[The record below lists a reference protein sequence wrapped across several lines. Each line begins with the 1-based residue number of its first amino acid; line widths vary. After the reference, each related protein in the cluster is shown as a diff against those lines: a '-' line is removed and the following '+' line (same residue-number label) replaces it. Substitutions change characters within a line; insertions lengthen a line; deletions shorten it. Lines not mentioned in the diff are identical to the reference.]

1 MNQNYQTRI
10 SPQICKVQTD
20 RKLIAVYDQ
29 LKCAALT
36 HYAQLHAKG
45 EYKENDHKANSLI
58 KVTIQDYSNGTGD
71 KNVIA
76 QFNLAPE
83 QIQFILTRITAGFQ
97 EFEWSQSKIYGAPD
111 AQGYS
116 TAQQF
121 SISRHTNDS
130 SGRPMKSPW
139 RIQIVNG
146 KGVKVQNQ
154 KGGSYMKSGSFLSE
168 KNAFI
173 QLTDMDFYTLL
184 KRTDS
189 YITNWEAG
197 IAPSLITNGKQ
208 AYEKQQQDWQSQ
220 NQSQDQS
227 YAQDGQYPEQNPNY
241 SQNGQYQG
249 QNPDYSSNGQYP
261 GQSQD
266 YFQNE
271 GYPSQAPNYAPNGQ
285 YQNQTPDYMQ
295 NNTQNNPYQN
305 QAQGNAYAA

>member
-1 MNQNYQTRI
+1 MNQNYQTRV

-173 QLTDMDFYTLL
+173 QLTDMDLYTLL

-189 YITNWEAG
+189 YITNWEACM
-197 IAPSLITNGKQ
+197 APSLIANGKQ
-208 AYEKQQQDWQSQ
+208 AYEKQQQDWQAQ
-220 NQSQDQS
+220 NQAQGQDQG
-227 YAQDGQYPEQNPNY
+227 YAQDRQYPGQNPYY

-249 QNPDYSSNGQYP
+249 Q
-261 GQSQD
+261 SQD
-266 YFQNE
+266 
-271 GYPSQAPNYAPNGQ
+271 YAPNGQ
-285 YQNQTPDYMQ
+285 YQNPAPDYMQ

-305 QAQGNAYAA
+305 QAQGNTYAA

>member
-36 HYAQLHAKG
+36 HYAQIHAKG

-97 EFEWSQSKIYGAPD
+97 EFEWSQSKIYGSPD

-121 SISRHTNDS
+121 SISRHINDS

-154 KGGSYMKSGSFLSE
+154 KGGSYMKSGSFFSE

-189 YITNWEAG
+189 YITNWEACM
-197 IAPSLITNGKQ
+197 APALITNGKQ

-220 NQSQDQS
+220 GQSQDQS
-227 YAQDGQYPEQNPNY
+227 YPH
-241 SQNGQYQG
+241 NGQYQG
-249 QNPDYSSNGQYP
+249 QHPDYSSNGQYP

-266 YFQNE
+266 YSQNG
-271 GYPSQAPNYAPNGQ
+271 GYPGQSPDYTPNGQ
-285 YQNQTPDYMQ
+285 YVPPAPDYMQ
-295 NNTQNNPYQN
+295 NNTQNNQYQN
-305 QAQGNAYAA
+305 QGQGNTYAA

>member
-29 LKCAALT
+29 LKCAVLT

-173 QLTDMDFYTLL
+173 QLTDMDLYTLL

-189 YITNWEAG
+189 YITNWEACM
-197 IAPSLITNGKQ
+197 APSLIANGKQ
-208 AYEKQQQDWQSQ
+208 AYEKQQQNWQSQ
-220 NQSQDQS
+220 NQGQDP
-227 YAQDGQYPEQNPNY
+227 DY

-249 QNPDYSSNGQYP
+249 QTQ
-261 GQSQD
+261 
-266 YFQNE
+266 
-271 GYPSQAPNYAPNGQ
+271 NYAPNGQ
-285 YQNQTPDYMQ
+285 YQNQAPYYMQ
-295 NNTQNNPYQN
+295 NNIQNNQYQN
-305 QAQGNAYAA
+305 QGQGNTYAA

>member
-1 MNQNYQTRI
+1 
-10 SPQICKVQTD
+10 
-20 RKLIAVYDQ
+20 

-36 HYAQLHAKG
+36 HYAQIHAKG

-58 KVTIQDYSNGTGD
+58 KLTIQDYSNGTGD
-71 KNVIA
+71 KNIIA

-97 EFEWSQSKIYGAPD
+97 EFEWSQSKIYGVPD

-121 SISRHTNDS
+121 SISRHVCDS

-154 KGGSYMKSGSFLSE
+154 KGGSYMKSGSFFAE

-173 QLTDMDFYTLL
+173 QLTDMDLYTLL

-189 YITNWEAG
+189 YITNWEACM
-197 IAPSLITNGKQ
+197 APSLIANGKQ

-220 NQSQDQS
+220 NQGQDQG
-227 YAQDGQYPEQNPNY
+227 YAQNGQYQGQAQKYSQNSQYQDQTQNY
-241 SQNGQYQG
+241 TQNGQYQGQAQNYAQNGQYQG
-249 QNPDYSSNGQYP
+249 QNQT
-261 GQSQD
+261 
-266 YFQNE
+266 
-271 GYPSQAPNYAPNGQ
+271 YAQHGQ
-285 YQNQTPDYMQ
+285 YQNP
-295 NNTQNNPYQN
+295 
-305 QAQGNAYAA
+305 AQSSSYAA

>member
-58 KVTIQDYSNGTGD
+58 KLTIQDYSNGTGD
-71 KNVIA
+71 KNIIA

-97 EFEWSQSKIYGAPD
+97 EFEWSQSKIYGTPD

-173 QLTDMDFYTLL
+173 QLTDMDLYTLL

-189 YITNWEAG
+189 YITNWEACM
-197 IAPSLITNGKQ
+197 APSLIANGKQ

-220 NQSQDQS
+220 NQGQDQG
-227 YAQDGQYPEQNPNY
+227 YA
-241 SQNGQYQG
+241 QNGQYQG
-249 QNPDYSSNGQYP
+249 QAQKYSQNSQY
-261 GQSQD
+261 QD
-266 YFQNE
+266 QTQN
-271 GYPSQAPNYAPNGQ
+271 YTQNGQ
-285 YQNQTPDYMQ
+285 YQNRTPYYMQ
-295 NNTQNNPYQN
+295 NNTQNNQYQN
-305 QAQGNAYAA
+305 QGQGNTYAA

>member
-10 SPQICKVQTD
+10 SPQICKIQTD

-58 KVTIQDYSNGTGD
+58 RLTIQDYSNGIGD
-71 KNVIA
+71 KNIIA

-130 SGRPMKSPW
+130 SGRLMKSPW

-173 QLTDMDFYTLL
+173 QLTDMDLYTLL

-189 YITNWEAG
+189 YITNWEACM
-197 IAPSLITNGKQ
+197 APSLIANGKQ
-208 AYEKQQQDWQSQ
+208 AYEKQQQYWQSQ
-220 NQSQDQS
+220 NQGQDQG
-227 YAQDGQYPEQNPNY
+227 YA
-241 SQNGQYQG
+241 QNGQYQG
-249 QNPDYSSNGQYP
+249 QAQKYSQNSQY
-261 GQSQD
+261 QD
-266 YFQNE
+266 QTQN
-271 GYPSQAPNYAPNGQ
+271 YTQNGQ
-285 YQNQTPDYMQ
+285 YQNRTPYYMQ
-295 NNTQNNPYQN
+295 NNTQNNQYQN
-305 QAQGNAYAA
+305 QGQGNTYAA

>member
-97 EFEWSQSKIYGAPD
+97 EFEWSQSKIYGTPD

-173 QLTDMDFYTLL
+173 QLTDMDLYTLL

-189 YITNWEAG
+189 YITNWEACM
-197 IAPSLITNGKQ
+197 APSLIANGKQ
-208 AYEKQQQDWQSQ
+208 AYEKQQQDWQAQ
-220 NQSQDQS
+220 NQAQGQDQG
-227 YAQDGQYPEQNPNY
+227 YAQDRQYPGQNPY
-241 SQNGQYQG
+241 YPQNGQYQG
-249 QNPDYSSNGQYP
+249 Q
-261 GQSQD
+261 SQD
-266 YFQNE
+266 
-271 GYPSQAPNYAPNGQ
+271 YAPNGQ
-285 YQNQTPDYMQ
+285 YQNLAPDYMQ
-295 NNTQNNPYQN
+295 NNIQNNPYQN

>member
-241 SQNGQYQG
+241 SQNGQYAG
-249 QNPDYSSNGQYP
+249 QNPYYSQNGQYQ

-266 YFQNE
+266 YA
-271 GYPSQAPNYAPNGQ
+271 SNGQ
-285 YQNQTPDYMQ
+285 YQNPPPDYMQ

>member
-58 KVTIQDYSNGTGD
+58 KLTIQDYSNGTGD
-71 KNVIA
+71 KNIIA

-173 QLTDMDFYTLL
+173 QLTDMDLYTLL

-189 YITNWEAG
+189 YITNWEACM
-197 IAPSLITNGKQ
+197 APSLIANGKQ

-220 NQSQDQS
+220 NQVQDQG
-227 YAQDGQYPEQNPNY
+227 YA
-241 SQNGQYQG
+241 QNGQYQG
-249 QNPDYSSNGQYP
+249 QAQEYSQNSQYQGQTQNYA
-261 GQSQD
+261 
-266 YFQNE
+266 QNE
-271 GYPSQAPNYAPNGQ
+271 Q
-285 YQNQTPDYMQ
+285 YQNQTPYYMQ

-305 QAQGNAYAA
+305 QANTDTYAA

>member
-1 MNQNYQTRI
+1 MNQNYQTRV

-189 YITNWEAG
+189 YITNWEAC

-227 YAQDGQYPEQNPNY
+227 YP
-241 SQNGQYQG
+241 QNGQYAG
-249 QNPDYSSNGQYP
+249 QNPYYSQNRQYQ

-266 YFQNE
+266 
-271 GYPSQAPNYAPNGQ
+271 YAPNGQ
-285 YQNQTPDYMQ
+285 YQNPAPDYMQ

-305 QAQGNAYAA
+305 QAQGNTYAA

>member
-1 MNQNYQTRI
+1 MNQNYQTRV
-10 SPQICKVQTD
+10 SPQICKIQTD
-20 RKLIAVYDQ
+20 RKLIAAYDC

-45 EYKENDHKANSLI
+45 EYKENEHKANSLI
-58 KVTIQDYSNGTGD
+58 RLTIQDYSNGTGD

-154 KGGSYMKSGSFLSE
+154 KGGSYMKSGSYLSE

-184 KRTDS
+184 KRVDS

-197 IAPSLITNGKQ
+197 IAPTLIASGNQ
-208 AYEKQQQDWQSQ
+208 AYEKQQQEWLAQ
-220 NQSQDQS
+220 NQ
-227 YAQDGQYPEQNPNY
+227 AQNYGQHEAYPDPNQGY
-241 SQNGQYQG
+241 TPNGQYQG
-249 QNPDYSSNGQYP
+249 QAPDYASSGQYE
-261 GQSQD
+261 GCTQD
-266 YFQNE
+266 YAQNE
-271 GYPSQAPNYAPNGQ
+271 HYQGQAQNYAPNGQ
-285 YQNQTPDYMQ
+285 YQGQSQNYTQYYAQ
-295 NNTQNNPYQN
+295 NNSYQN
-305 QAQGNAYAA
+305 QAQGNVYAA